1 MAFIII
7 VIFLKPRTDRFFEDG
22 SGRRIG
28 VKLMTKE
35 STDRKI
41 VVKFGGSSLADHERL
56 LRAVMAVVN
65 EAKRGT
71 KVAVVVSAMGKTTDV
86 LLTTAKNTSNGKLA
100 KHELDDIL
108 SMGERTSVRIFAA
121 ALRNN
126 GVDACYFDPNQD
138 KWPIITDDA
147 FQNANPILA
156 DCSKNIKQYV
166 LPIVEKGTIPVIA
179 GFVGKTK
186 DGKITTLGRGG
197 SDTTAFILA
206 EGIDA
211 DQVVLVTDANG
222 IMSSDPKLIASP
234 QLLSTIDVNTLVGLA
249 DSGAKFIHSKAL
261 KYKPKNIDV
270 KVINSAHG
278 DLSKEGT
285 IITGGLKTELDAE
298 IAHPIAVA
306 EITVVGNGLSANPH
320 VITEMVQKVKEN
332 TVLLGMSMNTNS
344 IILYV
349 PQQDNI
355 GVLCNQIHDITVNNK
370 ETIAMAVKKDL
381 VFIQTSG
388 VGLEETHGI
397 IGRISEDLRLNG
409 INISGILTITSSI
422 LLFVDWN
429 EKEKA
434 LKLIKNSLKTH

>member
-1 MAFIII
+1 
-7 VIFLKPRTDRFFEDG
+7 
-22 SGRRIG
+22 
-28 VKLMTKE
+28 MTRQLSK
-35 STDRKI
+35 RKI
-41 VVKFGGSSLADHERL
+41 VVKFGGSSLADHEKL
-56 LRAVMAVVN
+56 LKAVNSVVA

-71 KVAVVVSAMGKTTDV
+71 KIAVVVSAMGKTTDV
-86 LLTTAKNTSNGKLA
+86 LLTTAKNTSNGKLS

-108 SMGERTSVRIFAA
+108 SMGERTSVRIFAT

-126 GVDACYFDPNQD
+126 GVDACYFDPMD
-138 KWPIITDDA
+138 SKWPIISDDA
-147 FQNANPILA
+147 FQNANPLLEE
-156 DCSKNIKQYV
+156 CSKNIGQCV
-166 LPIVEKGTIPVIA
+166 LPIVEQGTIPVIA

-206 EGIDA
+206 EGIGA

-222 IMSSDPKLIASP
+222 IMSSDPKIIASP
-234 QLLSTIDVNTLVGLA
+234 KLLPTINVNTLVGLA

-270 KVINSAHG
+270 KVISNATG
-278 DLSKEGT
+278 DLTQEGT
-285 IITGGLKTELDAE
+285 IITDGLKTELDAE
-298 IAHPIAVA
+298 IAYPSPVA
-306 EITVVGNGLSANPH
+306 EITVIGNGLSANPH
-320 VITEMVQKVKEN
+320 VITEIVQKVKEN
-332 TVLLGMSMNTNS
+332 AMLLGMSMNTNS

-349 PQQDNI
+349 PQQENI
-355 GVLCNQIHDITVNNK
+355 GSLFNQIHEITVKNK
-370 ETIAMAVKKDL
+370 ETIAMAVKRDL

-397 IGRISEDLRLNG
+397 IGRISEDLRVNG

-434 LKLIKNSLKTH
+434 LKLIKNSLKKH